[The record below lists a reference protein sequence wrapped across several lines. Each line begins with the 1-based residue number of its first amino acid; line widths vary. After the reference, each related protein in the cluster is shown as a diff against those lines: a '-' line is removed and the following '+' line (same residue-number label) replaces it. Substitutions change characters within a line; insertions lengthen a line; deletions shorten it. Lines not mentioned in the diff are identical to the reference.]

1 MLFRPHARSVSR
13 LSAEPTELLA
23 FKVEAFCGR
32 QALSHPLH
40 QIQAS
45 SHPLH
50 QMSMR
55 ETELGEGSFSPAA
68 IEEIP
73 GVRKTGWR
81 IELRS
86 EGGDVSELRVE
97 PASLEAA
104 AGHSDEAAQSSANLN
119 IKDGM
124 EGVSTAMKGGVSGS
138 VAKSAANQVD
148 SISKKMTEG
157 LNAFTES
164 VRAAKDAYV
173 EIDESTKIDFTRFE
187 NAFEEKH

>member
-1 MLFRPHARSVSR
+1 M
-13 LSAEPTELLA
+13 
-23 FKVEAFCGR
+23 
-32 QALSHPLH
+32 
-40 QIQAS
+40 
-45 SHPLH
+45 
-50 QMSMR
+50 
-55 ETELGEGSFSPAA
+55 
-68 IEEIP
+68 
-73 GVRKTGWR
+73 RKTGWR
-81 IELRS
+81 TDQRS

-97 PASLEAA
+97 PASLETA

-124 EGVSTAMKGGVSGS
+124 EGVSTAMKGGVSGP

-187 NAFEEKH
+187 NAFEEKN

>member
-1 MLFRPHARSVSR
+1 M
-13 LSAEPTELLA
+13 
-23 FKVEAFCGR
+23 
-32 QALSHPLH
+32 
-40 QIQAS
+40 
-45 SHPLH
+45 
-50 QMSMR
+50 
-55 ETELGEGSFSPAA
+55 
-68 IEEIP
+68 
-73 GVRKTGWR
+73 RKTGWR
-81 IELRS
+81 TDQRS

-187 NAFEEKH
+187 SAFEEKN

>member
-1 MLFRPHARSVSR
+1 M
-13 LSAEPTELLA
+13 
-23 FKVEAFCGR
+23 
-32 QALSHPLH
+32 
-40 QIQAS
+40 
-45 SHPLH
+45 
-50 QMSMR
+50 
-55 ETELGEGSFSPAA
+55 
-68 IEEIP
+68 
-73 GVRKTGWR
+73 RKTGWR

-157 LNAFTES
+157 LNAFMES

>member
-1 MLFRPHARSVSR
+1 MLFRPHARSVPQ

-23 FKVEAFCGR
+23 FKVEAPRSTGPI
-32 QALSHPLH
+32 SS
-40 QIQAS
+40 AS
-45 SHPLH
+45 SNTGLISSASSNVNAGDGIGERGPFPPL
-50 QMSMR
+50 R
-55 ETELGEGSFSPAA
+55 LK
-68 IEEIP
+68 EIP

-81 IELRS
+81 IDQRS
-86 EGGDVSELRVE
+86 EGGDVSELRVD
-97 PASLEAA
+97 PASLETA
-104 AGHSDEAAQSSANLN
+104 AGHSDEAAQSSANLS

-187 NAFEEKH
+187 NAFEEKN